1 MMLKSKDINAKKTN
15 KLIYISSIDPQRS
28 PGVGNKIKGTLDAAN
43 HIGYSVDWI
52 NVIPEYEFL
61 KKISQEI
68 DQVNAEVL
76 ILRSICQYNFYL
88 IPAIF
93 RAKKRGIKLIID
105 VPTPNGTAIRELL
118 KSSSP
123 IFRKI
128 KDLIYLIVSG
138 PIPYWF
144 TSGILQ
150 YSIENTWFLLGNRS
164 KTRLVGNGINVS
176 AIPLRLQVPEFTGD
190 RLDLICVASLNY
202 WHGIDRLIS
211 VISIL
216 NSDNRKLKIYLKIV
230 GKGAVFNQLKS
241 QVEELNLSEYIQFLG
256 FLKGEELYSQY
267 STAHLAVGS
276 LALFRKQLSTAS
288 ELKSREYCA
297 LGIPFIAVGEDPD
310 FGKDAKFRI
319 QLSNEESLEDMIQ
332 FFKNFNPEQI
342 NFSPEE
348 IRAYAEQH
356 LDFSV
361 KIAQILQ

>member
-1 MMLKSKDINAKKTN
+1 LRSAIDNTPTFAYLAILNKD
-15 KLIYISSIDPQRS
+15 QS
-28 PGVGNKIKGTLDAAN
+28 PGVYNKILGTLAGAQKNGFNGRIWCDTFSPGFLRRMSEM
-43 HIGYSVDWI
+43 II
-52 NVIPEYEFL
+52 NSKE
-61 KKISQEI
+61 K
-68 DQVNAEVL
+68 NL
-76 ILRSICQYNFYL
+76 IIRSLCQYNFYL
-88 IPAIF
+88 IYAFIV
-93 RAKKRGIKLIID
+93 AKKQGKRVIVD
-105 VPTPNGTAIRELL
+105 VPTPNRVAVHEIANGDQSLLGKL
-118 KSSSP
+118 KS
-123 IFRKI
+123 
-128 KDLIYLIVSG
+128 LIYLTASG

-144 TSGILQ
+144 VSGVLQ
-150 YSIENTWFLLGNRS
+150 YSTESPWFLFGNRS
-164 KTRLVGNGINVS
+164 KTKLVGNGIEVGTLPVR
-176 AIPLRLQVPEFTGD
+176 AHVPAWTGD

-211 VISIL
+211 AISNL

-230 GKGAVFNQLKS
+230 GKGAVFNQLRA
-241 QVEELNLSEYIQFLG
+241 QVEELNLSKYIQFLG

-297 LGIPFIAVGEDPD
+297 IGIPFIAVGEDPD

-319 QLSNEESLEDMIQ
+319 QLSNEESIEALIQ

-342 NFSPEE
+342 NFSPAE